1 MTTEDASR
9 YYSMFSG
16 GKIIPSS
23 FTPLLPS
30 RSTDLWDFP
39 GSPVAKTSSLT
50 TAGITSSIPG
60 QGTKILHHSR
70 CRKKKKITDL
80 EYSILLGLHNLVQ
93 KGYAFTNIP
102 PACPS
107 SQDTSPFTLTLP
119 CFVNLGTYSHDQPMF
134 TECVLSTKPCFK
146 TLTFDPNNK
155 SMWQV

>member
-1 MTTEDASR
+1 MLGAVTTEDASR

-70 CRKKKKITDL
+70 CRKKKKNHWPRIFYTAWFAQFGSEGICFYQHPTCLPLIPRHQPLHTDPSL
-80 EYSILLGLHNLVQ
+80 LCQLRYILSW
-93 KGYAFTNIP
+93 
-102 PACPS
+102 PAH
-107 SQDTSPFTLTLP
+107 
-119 CFVNLGTYSHDQPMF
+119 VYW
-134 TECVLSTKPCFK
+134 VRTKYQALFQNTHIWP
-146 TLTFDPNNK
+146 
-155 SMWQV
+155 